1 MSLYSCLHYYIWE
14 GLSEIRS
21 GRFFLSLAIMPI
33 MLMSV
38 ALFGSYQLVS
48 LDVDGESQNVWTSA
62 DDVSGLLD
70 ENMIIATPEDQ
81 VKPAL
86 DDKIENGMVISV
98 THEKLEMVVGVEIED
113 DLDHLALIDG
123 SEMKVAIERYEERQR
138 TKRGVASWY
147 EFTGRMTA
155 AHNTLP
161 KGTMVLVTNLENNRQ
176 IEVEIYD
183 CGIYTDAIIDLELEA
198 FKILADPDQGLVP
211 VYLEWQI

>member
-1 MSLYSCLHYYIWE
+1 M
-14 GLSEIRS
+14 SEIRS

-86 DDKIENGMVISV
+86 DDEIENGMVISV
-98 THEKLEMVVGVEIED
+98 THKKSEMVVGVKIED
-113 DLDHLALIDG
+113 DLDHSALIDG

-138 TKRGVASWY
+138 TQRGVASWY

-176 IEVEIYD
+176 IKVEIYD